1 MSKPVALERSLSPL
15 GDGGFLEAMR
25 RFLAIEASEPILA
38 LVTRVFARLLYADRA
53 TLRLIEGG
61 RPMEA
66 ASCGEE
72 STRLGQGI
80 EHEWGLWPLVALGEP
95 VVVSDPVRDA
105 RLSPRLREA
114 FERVP
119 YRSLLAMPLS
129 REGTVVGVLEAF
141 TRRPQGFSEAD
152 RSFAASL
159 AAHASA
165 MLFGPP
171 RLAAPNVD
179 LLAAN
184 EDSAK
189 RIEEGEVDAM
199 RLLQLLADSACRVFR
214 ARIGIWILVEDGVL
228 TERIASPQESM
239 AAGRVLAGEG
249 LAGHCA
255 QARHG
260 MIVDHI
266 PRWIH
271 ATPNDV
277 LAGVRHAMVEP
288 LLVRGR
294 LAGVITAGRSEP
306 AAAPFVEADLEMLRR
321 LGEPLG
327 VVARELARSEET
339 DQRRRE
345 AEALARIAHALS
357 EHGDVV
363 SVCQQI
369 VDRVMTLLPIT
380 AALIVMEEPN
390 GDLRGVARSGDLD
403 LAASDIVLPRGG
415 GVAGRAMLMG
425 RMVSSDDVLS
435 DPSLALPDYLR
446 ERLIASG
453 QRALLA
459 VPLGSP
465 GRALGALTVANRNAI
480 KFSDGERRL
489 LEALADQATLALEN
503 ARLHE
508 DAERRRKEAE
518 TIAQGTRALVGMHD
532 ALQVVG
538 RIVESAPA
546 LLPGC
551 VHAAIA
557 VPRPEGILEA
567 VVVGGPLSALLRPGG
582 RVTKGSLVN
591 RVWQEHQPTWTSD
604 LMAEPE
610 PAEPELAERH
620 HVFLRAGVRAYL
632 ALPLSV
638 RGHTVGVLGM
648 AFNQPRLFVGDDFTT
663 GQTLAN
669 QAALALDN
677 ARLYE
682 EAERRRREAEVM
694 AEISRTINAS
704 LDVDTVLQQ
713 VVEGA
718 RTLCRSDGARIAL
731 REAET
736 GIYPFRYWVDPQHAG
751 YADRLA
757 ETGAGSLAELVRQ
770 RRRPVRATASDI
782 SHEGFGAQMAVPILI
797 GDEIEGLL
805 YVDNRSPRP
814 FTDLDEGALVLL
826 AEHAAV
832 ALRNARLFTEAQA
845 TGRRLQAVSRRL
857 LEVQEAE
864 RRHLSRELHDE
875 VGQALTAVKMNLQM
889 LRRQSPPKQATG
901 RLDESI
907 GLVDRILH
915 GVRQL
920 SLDLRPSL
928 LDDLGLAAALRWY
941 VSAQAE
947 RSGIAAD
954 VATEPL
960 PDNVPIAITT
970 TCFRVAQE
978 AVTNALRH
986 ARATR
991 IAVTLRCEGEELEVS
1006 VGDNGVGFDVAAARS
1021 RAMQGASAGLLGLEE
1036 RVQLAGGRSSIAS
1049 VPGWGTMLHA
1059 WLPLSNP
1066 SPPNSQATAEGIP

>member
-1 MSKPVALERSLSPL
+1 MSQPVALEGSVSRP

-25 RFLAIEASEPILA
+25 RFLAIEVSEPVA
-38 LVTRVFARLLYADRA
+38 VLVARVFARLLCADQA
-53 TLRLIEGG
+53 TLRLADGG
-61 RPMEA
+61 RPLVA
-66 ASCGEE
+66 AIWGGET
-72 STRLGQGI
+72 TRPDPGM
-80 EHEWGLWPLVALGEP
+80 EHEEGLWPLVAAGEP
-95 VVVSDPVRDA
+95 VIVSDPVHDA
-105 RLSPRLREA
+105 RLSPRLKEA
-114 FERVP
+114 LGRVP
-119 YRSLLAMPLS
+119 YRSLLAAPLS
-129 REGTVVGVLEAF
+129 NEGVVSGVLEAC
-141 TRRPQGFSEAD
+141 TRRPQGFTEAD

-159 AAHASA
+159 AAQASA
-165 MLFGPP
+165 SLFGSP

-179 LLAAN
+179 LLG
-184 EDSAK
+184 DSTE
-189 RIEEGEVDAM
+189 RLEEGELDAM
-199 RLLQLLADSACRVFR
+199 RLLQLLADSAGRVFT
-214 ARIGIWILVEDGVL
+214 ARTGVWILVENGVL
-228 TERIASPQESM
+228 AERIAAPSES
-239 AAGRVLAGEG
+239 ATAGRVLVGEG
-249 LAGHCA
+249 LAGQCA
-255 QARHG
+255 QAGHG
-260 MIVDHI
+260 MIVDYL
-266 PRWIH
+266 PRWVH
-271 ATPNDV
+271 ATPSDV
-277 LAGVRHAMVEP
+277 LAGVRHAMAEP

-294 LAGVITAGRSEP
+294 LTGVITVARNDP

-339 DQRRRE
+339 GRRRRE
-345 AEALARIAHALS
+345 AEALARITHALS
-357 EHGDVV
+357 EHDDVA

-380 AALIVMEEPN
+380 AALIVMAEPN
-390 GDLRGVARSGDLD
+390 GDLRGVGRSGDLD
-403 LAASDIVLPRGG
+403 MAAADIVLPRGG
-415 GVAGRAMLMG
+415 GVTGRAMLTG
-425 RMVSSDDVLS
+425 QLVSSDDVLN
-435 DPSLALPDYLR
+435 DPRLALPDDVR
-446 ERLIASG
+446 ERVMASG

-459 VPLGSP
+459 VPLGPP
-465 GRALGALTVANRNAI
+465 GRAVGALTVANRNAI
-480 KFSDGERRL
+480 KFSEGERRL
-489 LEALADQATLALEN
+489 LEAFADQATLALDN

-508 DAERRRKEAE
+508 DAERSRKEAE
-518 TIAQGTRALVGMHD
+518 ALAQGTRALVGMHD
-532 ALQVVG
+532 AMQVVG
-538 RIVESAPA
+538 RIVESVPV

-551 VHAAIA
+551 VHAAVA

-567 VVVGGPLSALLRPGG
+567 VVVGGPLSALFRPGG

-620 HVFLRAGVRAYL
+620 HIFLRAGVRAYL

-638 RGHTVGVLGM
+638 RGQTVGVLGM
-648 AFNQPRLFVGDDFTT
+648 AFSQPRPFIGDEIAT

-669 QAALALDN
+669 QAALALEN

-682 EAERRRREAEVM
+682 EAERRRREAQVV
-694 AEISRTINAS
+694 ADISRTINAS

-736 GIYPFRYWVDPQHAG
+736 GVYAFRYWVDREHEG
-751 YADRLA
+751 YAGVRV
-757 ETGAGSLAELVRQ
+757 ETEPGSLGELVRQ
-770 RRRPVRATASDI
+770 KRRPVRTSAAEASG
-782 SHEGFGAQMAVPILI
+782 EGFGAQMAVPIVI

-805 YVDNRSPRP
+805 YVDNRSPRS
-814 FTDLDEGALVLL
+814 FTDFDESALVLL

-832 ALRNARLFTEAQA
+832 ALRNARLFAEAQA

-889 LRRQSPPKQATG
+889 LRRQSSPKQATG

-947 RSGIAAD
+947 RSGIAAN
-954 VATEPL
+954 VVTEPM
-960 PDNVPIAITT
+960 PDNLPIATTT
-970 TCFRVAQE
+970 TCFRIAQE

-991 IAVTLRCEGEELEVS
+991 ITVTLRCEGEELEVS

-1036 RVQLAGGRSSIAS
+1036 RVQLAGGRSSIVS

-1059 WLPLSNP
+1059 WLPLSMP
-1066 SPPNSQATAEGIP
+1066 SPPNSQATAEGVP